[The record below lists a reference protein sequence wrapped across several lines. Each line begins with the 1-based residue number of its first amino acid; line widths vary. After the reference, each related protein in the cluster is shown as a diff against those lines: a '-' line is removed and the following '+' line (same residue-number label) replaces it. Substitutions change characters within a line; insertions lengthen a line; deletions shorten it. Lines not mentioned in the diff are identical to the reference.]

1 MRSSTKRLVMK
12 TSISSDETTMHAPE
26 GTMKLLTTN
35 ILLDSNG
42 AYLQKRTKTKVFGE
56 AML

>member
-26 GTMKLLTTN
+26 GTTTLLTTK
-35 ILLDSNG
+35 IPLDSNG
-42 AYLQKRTKTKVFGE
+42 AYLKKRTKTKVFGE